1 MSLVSATIILYTI
14 THYLNGELSTRFLLI
29 YPSSGKLEV
38 ASASGKL
45 FPKDAFVPPLGL
57 LYLGRVLEDCGHEV
71 EIIDCYA
78 ENISKET
85 IRSKVILS
93 DAVGMTIYNEPREFN
108 TSIALSN
115 FIKEIDPT
123 IPLLI
128 GGPRVTLF
136 PEGSVQS
143 LNADIGVK
151 GPGELV
157 IIQIADALEGK
168 RKLSSI
174 PGVYYKDGN
183 KIRHSKHSNK
193 IKNLDMVSFP
203 ARHLVDKYDYGYI
216 SGTKIG
222 KGKVTSILSSCG
234 CPFRCSFC
242 GLHAQIPHYHD
253 RSSENVIKEIDEIIE
268 QGYTTLAFVDDNF
281 LFSKKKVE
289 KIMDFIIQKDAD
301 IKLWINDARADSAD
315 RNLYTKMR
323 DAGLELINFGIESG
337 CQDVLDFYNKRLTLS
352 QIRETIALSNEM
364 GFFTFASFIF
374 GAPFETKE
382 HFENTINFAKSIK
395 LDGAVFYNLGYP
407 YGSQIRKDAVKK
419 GKIKKDELNVVAD
432 SRRGLG
438 NFTKEELLEYTAKAY
453 QSFHYNSSYWIREI
467 TKAFSEKNF
476 RFLKLGIKMIING

>member
-1 MSLVSATIILYTI
+1 MK
-14 THYLNGELSTRFLLI
+14 FLFI

-38 ASASGKL
+38 ASASGKI
-45 FPKDAFVPPLGL
+45 FPKDAYLPPLGL
-57 LYLGRVLEDCGHEV
+57 LYLGRALEDCGHEV

-85 IRSKVILS
+85 IRSKVIRS
-93 DAVGMTIYNEPREFN
+93 DVVGVTIYSEPREFN

-115 FIKEIDPT
+115 FIKEVDPT

-136 PEGSVQS
+136 PEDSVQS

-151 GPGELV
+151 GPGEFA

-183 KIRHSKHSNK
+183 KIRHSKYSNE
-193 IKNLDMVSFP
+193 IKNLDMAPFP

-216 SGTKIG
+216 FGTKIG
-222 KGKVTSILSSCG
+222 KGKVTPIFTSRG
-234 CPFRCSFC
+234 CPFRCNFC
-242 GLHAQIPHYHD
+242 GLHALIPHYQD
-253 RSSENVIKEIDEIIE
+253 RSSENVIKEIDEITE

-281 LFSKKKVE
+281 LFNKKKVE

-301 IKLWINDARADSAD
+301 IKLWIIDARADSAD

-323 DAGLELINFGIESG
+323 DAGVELINFGIESG
-337 CQDVLDFYNKRLTLS
+337 NQDVLDFYNKRLTLS
-352 QIRETIALSNEM
+352 QIRETIALCNEM
-364 GFFTFASFIF
+364 GFFTSASFIF
-374 GAPFETKE
+374 GAPFETEK
-382 HFENTINFAKSIK
+382 HFENTIKFAKSIK

-407 YGSQIRKDAVKK
+407 YGSQIRNDAVNK
-419 GKIKKDELNVVAD
+419 GKIKEDELLTVAAD
-432 SRRGLG
+432 SGRGLG
-438 NFTKEELLEYTAKAY
+438 NFTTEELLEYTAKAY
-453 QSFHYNSSYWIREI
+453 QSFYYNPSYWIREI
-467 TKAFSEKNF
+467 TKAFSEKRF
-476 RFLKLGIKMIING
+476 RFLKLGIKVITNRFTSIS